1 MKNEK
6 PYPPQYYHDYLGLD
20 KLLNSQELK
29 SDEYGQHAH
38 DEMLFIIIHQVYEL
52 WFKQILYELDSVINI
67 FGKDDINE
75 SHIGTTVSRLNRI
88 IEIQKILIDQI
99 QVLETMSP
107 MDFLDFR
114 DFLIPASGFQSVQFR
129 LVENKLGLKLE
140 DRFSYGGS
148 SYCSYLKTEDREKVQ
163 GSENVKSLFELIER
177 WLERTPF
184 LYWGETSFWKE
195 YEQAVLTMLADDR
208 HLIDTNEKLSNAE
221 KEKHLNEYA
230 KTEASFGVVLNQS
243 QHSKMVEDGHW
254 RLSLK
259 ATQASLLILLYRD
272 HPILHNPYQLLTK
285 LADVD
290 ELFTTWRYRH
300 ALMVSRMIGRK
311 IGTGGSTGSEY
322 LTKTAEKHRIFS
334 DIGELTTFLIPRSSL
349 PKLPQEVENN
359 LNFHFHVKDK

>member
-1 MKNEK
+1 
-6 PYPPQYYHDYLGLD
+6 
-20 KLLNSQELK
+20 
-29 SDEYGQHAH
+29 
-38 DEMLFIIIHQVYEL
+38 
-52 WFKQILYELDSVINI
+52 
-67 FGKDDINE
+67 
-75 SHIGTTVSRLNRI
+75 
-88 IEIQKILIDQI
+88 
-99 QVLETMSP
+99 
-107 MDFLDFR
+107 
-114 DFLIPASGFQSVQFR
+114 

-148 SYCSYLKTEDREKVQ
+148 NYCSYLKTEDQEKVQ
-163 GSENVKSLFELIER
+163 GSEDLKSLFELMER

-184 LYWGETSFWKE
+184 LYWGETSFWQE
-195 YEQAVLTMLADDR
+195 YEQAVATMLADDR

-243 QHSKMVEDGHW
+243 QHNKMVQDGHW

-259 ATQASLLILLYRD
+259 ATQAALLILLYRD